1 MNKNRVV
8 NIVRVGMPSS
18 NWRNWMNDSF
28 RTISGITH
36 MQISSEVDLVLAQE
50 TFQYTLAS
58 KADAPMQG
66 LLEQVGQKGASGA
79 LLMMGEAI
87 NAATSGASATFNPWF
102 KYVKAWQ
109 NMEPVQLPLN
119 FEFKMGQFG
128 LWDAKQEVVLPI
140 LSLLLPVLPKKLNSI
155 AMEGPFQSVATLLA
169 LVLKGTVFNL
179 AGEGDLS
186 DAISRSVLGEVDKST
201 YRVSIGK
208 QLLLDRAYCVS
219 ANVSLSTN
227 VDQFGLPI
235 SGTIQLAYEGAMP
248 PAINNSVARSLRFF
262 NAD

>member
-8 NIVRVGMPSS
+8 NIVRVGMPTS
-18 NWRNWMNDSF
+18 NWRNWMDDSF
-28 RTISGITH
+28 KEISGITH
-36 MQISSEVDLVLAQE
+36 LQISSEVDLVLAQE
-50 TFQYTLAS
+50 TFQYTLTN
-58 KADAPMQG
+58 KVDAPMQG
-66 LLEQVGQKGASGA
+66 LLEQVGQKGVTGA
-79 LLMMGEAI
+79 LLMVGEAI
-87 NAATSGASATFNPWF
+87 DALADGGAATFNPWF
-102 KYVKAWQ
+102 KYVKAWR
-109 NMEPVQLPLN
+109 NMEPVQLPLS

-140 LSLLLPVLPKKLNSI
+140 LSLLLPVLPRKLNSI
-155 AMEGPFQSVATLLA
+155 EMEGPFQSVATLLA

-235 SGTIQLAYEGAMP
+235 SGTIQLAYEGVMP
-248 PAINNSVARSLRFF
+248 PAIDNEVARSLRFF

>member
-1 MNKNRVV
+1 MD
-8 NIVRVGMPSS
+8 
-18 NWRNWMNDSF
+18 DSF
-28 RTISGITH
+28 KEISGITH
-36 MQISSEVDLVLAQE
+36 LQISSEVDLVLAQE
-50 TFQYTLAS
+50 TFQYTLTS
-58 KADAPMQG
+58 KADTPLQSF
-66 LLEQVGQKGASGA
+66 LEQVGQKGVTGA
-79 LLMMGEAI
+79 VLKVGEAI
-87 NAATSGASATFNPWF
+87 DALADGGAATFNPWF
-102 KYVKAWQ
+102 KYVKAWR

-140 LSLLLPVLPKKLNSI
+140 LSLLLPVLPRKLNSI
-155 AMEGPFQSVATLLA
+155 EMEGPFQSATTLLA
-169 LVLKGTVFNL
+169 LILKGTVFNL

-235 SGTIQLAYEGAMP
+235 SGTIQLAYEGVMP
-248 PAINNSVARSLRFF
+248 PAIDNEVARSLRFF